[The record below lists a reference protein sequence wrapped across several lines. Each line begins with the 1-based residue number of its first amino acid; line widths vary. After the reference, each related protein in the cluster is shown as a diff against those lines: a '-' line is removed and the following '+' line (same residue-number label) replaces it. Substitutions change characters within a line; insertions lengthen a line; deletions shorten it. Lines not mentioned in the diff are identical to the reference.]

1 VATRRASDA
10 PKIDL
15 VHPLYLDVPM
25 LISFLATLEG
35 GVSYSSEVAEVAQ
48 RAKKSTAEGSAE
60 GKLPGLTSLLGL
72 SLSLSGRLQ
81 RDTDQSQSV
90 ESKFVRQHTA
100 ASLFN
105 SLRHRLVI
113 DDTVQEV
120 RTSSDLATVSA
131 GSLVEIS
138 GRIDES
144 PLQRL
149 VDFVKNIFPF
159 VEEHVQAELKK
170 LPTVKRNQRERMSTE
185 QRQQVEVFE
194 AGVAAMKAQVEG
206 NKQTIKMME
215 LIEQD
220 LKSSPLSDLV
230 VQGNG
235 VAGFLSAHREFLTDD
250 LTAGVLG
257 GTFKVLGK
265 ATAVDSA
272 ATAQAP
278 VVRRGAMGSLSESVI
293 ESMLRGMRDS
303 AQNSG
308 IRLDLPEGHL
318 RGPYVQLIP
327 LAIFI

>member
-1 VATRRASDA
+1 
-10 PKIDL
+10 
-15 VHPLYLDVPM
+15 M

-35 GVSYSSEVAEVAQ
+35 GVSYSSEVAETAQ
-48 RAKKSTAEGSAE
+48 RGKKLSTEAAVE

-72 SLSLSGRLQ
+72 SLSLSGKLQ
-81 RDTDQSQSV
+81 RDSDQSQSV

-105 SLRHRLVI
+105 SLRHRLLLESV
-113 DDTVQEV
+113 VQNIAAA
-120 RTSSDLATVSA
+120 SDLASIAA
-131 GSLVEIS
+131 GSIVEMS
-138 GRIDES
+138 GRVDES

-170 LPTVKRNQRERMSTE
+170 LPSVKRNQRDRLSTE
-185 QRQQVEVFE
+185 ERQQLELLE
-194 AGVAAMKAQVEG
+194 AGVAEIKAQLEG
-206 NKQTIKMME
+206 NQQTMKMME

-220 LKSSPLSDLV
+220 LKASPLSDLV
-230 VQGNG
+230 VQGDG
-235 VAGFLSAHREFLTDD
+235 VAGFLSAHRDFLTDD

-265 ATAVDSA
+265 VTAVDAA
-272 ATAQAP
+272 ATAKAP
-278 VVRRGAMGSLSESVI
+278 VVRRGAMGALSESVI
-293 ESMLRGMRDS
+293 ESMLSGMRDT

-318 RGPYVQLIP
+318 TGPYVQLIP